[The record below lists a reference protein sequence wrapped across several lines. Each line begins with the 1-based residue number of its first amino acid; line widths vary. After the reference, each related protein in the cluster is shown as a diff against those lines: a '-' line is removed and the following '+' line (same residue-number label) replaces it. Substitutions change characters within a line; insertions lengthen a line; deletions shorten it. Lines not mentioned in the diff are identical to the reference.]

1 MYVNSLGVL
10 EQDPRHDHS
19 LAPWPQPGGHPVLPQ
34 RRVSR
39 LSKINSTLAVMVMLA
54 VVVSSGLAVA
64 VRTNAQAAMP
74 ASVSGFG
81 KAQPLGNPEVQP
93 NDEVTAIASS
103 PKDEGYW
110 TVTREGKVTPFGN
123 VPELGGLEDGVIA
136 DIVDIQATQNG
147 EGYWLLASNG
157 NIYTFGNAKFHG
169 TPELNGE
176 FGKSFVK
183 ILPTDDGKGYL
194 LVEGNGTVSAFGDAK
209 DQGSATS
216 TLIGDS
222 VADAR
227 ITPSG
232 DGYVMLSVKG
242 AVFAFG
248 DATFYGAVNAGQL
261 TDNATA
267 IAFSEDA
274 QGYWILT
281 QNGQVLPY
289 GQAQSFGNSAEPK
302 RSGAPSIDLA
312 IHQSGEGYWVA
323 TGKNETV
330 KPAPKAGQI
339 VAKTGNQVAVTGTN
353 ADANAANAD
362 IWAALRNCEAGG
374 VYTRNSGN
382 GYYGAY
388 QFSAATWRSM
398 GTGYEY
404 AHLAPPEV
412 QDDAARRL
420 QARSGW
426 GQWPACSRKIG
437 VR

>member
-1 MYVNSLGVL
+1 MYVNSHGVI
-10 EQDPRHDHS
+10 EADPRQDQS
-19 LAPWPQPGGHPVLPQ
+19 LAPWPQPEGLTSQPL
-34 RRVSR
+34 RSASR
-39 LSKINSTLAVMVMLA
+39 IQKVNATLAGMLMLA
-54 VVVSSGLAVA
+54 VVVSSGLAIA
-64 VRTNAQAAMP
+64 IRTSAQAAMP

-81 KAQPLGNPEVQP
+81 KALPLGNPEVQP

-103 PKDEGYW
+103 PSTDGYW

-123 VPELGGLEDGVIA
+123 VSDLGGLDDTVIA
-136 DIVDIQATQNG
+136 DIVDIQSTQKG
-147 EGYWLLASNG
+147 DGYWLLASNG
-157 NIYTFGNAKFHG
+157 NVYTFGSAKFYG
-169 TPELNGE
+169 TPELNGV

-183 ILPTDDGKGYL
+183 ILPTKNSDGYL
-194 LVEGNGTVSAFGDAK
+194 LVEGNGSVSAFGEAK
-209 DQGSATS
+209 NQGSAVS
-216 TLIGDS
+216 SLIGDS
-222 VADAR
+222 VVDAR
-227 ITPSG
+227 MTPSG

-248 DATFYGAVNAGQL
+248 DAFFYGAISAGQL
-261 TDNATA
+261 SDTATA

-274 QGYWILT
+274 LGYWILT
-281 QNGQVLPY
+281 QNGQVLPF
-289 GQAQSFGNSAEPK
+289 GQAQSFGNSAEPS
-302 RSGAPSIDLA
+302 RTGAPSIDLA

-323 TGKNETV
+323 TGKNEV
-330 KPAPKAGQI
+330 EKPVRKAGQI
-339 VAKTGNQVAVTGTN
+339 VTKVGAQVAIPSTN
-353 ADANAANAD
+353 ADTNAANPD

>member
-1 MYVNSLGVL
+1 MYVNSHGVV

-19 LAPWPQPGGHPVLPQ
+19 LKPWPQPEGHSSLPQ
-34 RRVSR
+34 RRLSR
-39 LSKINSTLAVMVMLA
+39 LSKVNSTLAVMLMLA
-54 VVVSSGLAVA
+54 VMVSSGLALA

-81 KAQPLGNPEVQP
+81 KAQPLGNPEVQA

-103 PKDEGYW
+103 PKEDGYW

-123 VPELGGLEDGVIA
+123 VPDLGGLDDSVIA
-136 DIVDIQATQNG
+136 DIVDIQATENG
-147 EGYWLLASNG
+147 EGYWLLASSG

-176 FGKSFVK
+176 FGKNFVK
-183 ILPTDDGKGYL
+183 IANDKGYL
-194 LVEGNGTVSAFGDAK
+194 LIEGNGSVDAFGDAQ
-209 DQGSATS
+209 DQGSATA

-222 VADAR
+222 VVDAR
-227 ITPSG
+227 VTPSG
-232 DGYVMLSVKG
+232 DGYIMLSVKG

-248 DATFYGAVNAGQL
+248 DAFFYGAVNAGQL
-261 TDNATA
+261 TDTATA

-274 QGYWILT
+274 MGYWILT
-281 QNGQVLPY
+281 QNGQVLPF
-289 GQAQSFGNSAEPK
+289 GDAQSFGNSAEPN
-302 RSGAPSIDLA
+302 RTGAPSIDLA
-312 IHQSGEGYWVA
+312 IHKSGEGYWVA
-323 TGKNETV
+323 TGKNEPV
-330 KPAPKAGQI
+330 KPARKAGQI
-339 VAKTGNQVAVTGTN
+339 VTKTGEQVAVPVVNVDSG
-353 ADANAANAD
+353 D
-362 IWAALRNCEAGG
+362 IWQALRNCEAGG
-374 VYTRNSGN
+374 NYARNSGN

-388 QFSAATWRSM
+388 QFSAGTWRSM

-437 VR
+437 AR